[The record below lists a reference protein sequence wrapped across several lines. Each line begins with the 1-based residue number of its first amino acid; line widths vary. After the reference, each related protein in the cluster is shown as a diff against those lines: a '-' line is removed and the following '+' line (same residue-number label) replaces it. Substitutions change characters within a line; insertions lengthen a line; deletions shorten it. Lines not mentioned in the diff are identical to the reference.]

1 MPVMTLDQSIQELF
15 RTLSSL
21 SALRPAIDTAGNMI
35 VDCLRRGGKL
45 LICGNGGS
53 AAEAQ
58 HFSTELTGRFK
69 GNRRS
74 LPAIA
79 LSSDGSLLSCIAN
92 DYGWDDVFRRQVQGL
107 AQPADLLVVL
117 TTSGNSSNI
126 IAALEEA
133 AAMKIPSIAFLGKR
147 GGIAKGLATCDL
159 IVPSEVTAAIQETHL
174 LLIHHFC
181 ERIEAEFR

>member
-1 MPVMTLDQSIQELF
+1 MNLDQSISELS
-15 RTLSSL
+15 RTLN
-21 SALRPAIDTAGNMI
+21 ALAEMRETISRAGDLI
-35 VDCLRRGGKL
+35 LDCLHNGGKL

-58 HFSTELTGRFK
+58 HFATELVGRFK
-69 GNRRS
+69 ANRHS

-92 DYGWDDVFRRQVQGL
+92 DFGWDDVFRRQLQGL
-107 AQPADLLVVL
+107 ANKEDLVVGL

-126 IAALEEA
+126 LAALDEA
-133 AAMKIPSIAFLGKR
+133 NSRGLRSLALLGR
-147 GGIAKGLATCDL
+147 GGGKAAGKATCEI
-159 IVPSEVTAAIQETHL
+159 IVPSEVTGSVQEVHL

-181 ERIEAEFR
+181 ERIEDAFS